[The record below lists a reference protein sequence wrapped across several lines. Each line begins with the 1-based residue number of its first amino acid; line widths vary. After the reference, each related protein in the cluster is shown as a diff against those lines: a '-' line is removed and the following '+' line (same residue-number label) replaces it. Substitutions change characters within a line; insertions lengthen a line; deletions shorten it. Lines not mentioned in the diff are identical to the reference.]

1 MYVYILLCSDGSYY
15 TGVTSNREKRLA
27 QHNTGY
33 FTTCYTFYRRP
44 LKLVFH
50 EGFKSIVKS
59 IEIEKQIKKWS
70 RKKKEA
76 LIRGDYNLLNELA
89 KKKFIKG

>member
-15 TGVTSNREKRLA
+15 TGVTSDLEKRLT

-44 LKLVFH
+44 LQLVFY
-50 EGFKSIVKS
+50 EGFLSIVKS

-76 LIRGDYNLLNELA
+76 LIRGDFALLKEFA
-89 KKKFIKG
+89 KKKIMKD